1 MAPRPASG
9 GFLEVQ
15 QRVDGLLRPGHVVFG
30 AGLRDRDE
38 FPEQVRPFGR
48 SDPRPVFFRSDF
60 VAGLLSPS
68 DDGGLLEFFSAPP
81 GPPDPRR
88 APAGPPPALGIR
100 YPHPQRRDLG
110 VLLGQLLPQPR
121 VRRAQP
127 GSITRRTKRIEHVCS
142 SLQPI
147 PQ

>member
-1 MAPRPASG
+1 LRSK
-9 GFLEVQ
+9 
-15 QRVDGLLRPGHVVFG
+15 QRVYGLLRPDHVVFG

-81 GPPDPRR
+81 GPPDPRP
-88 APAGPPPALGIR
+88 APAGPPPAPR
-100 YPHPQRRDLG
+100 HPLPAPTTPRSRRPARPATSAAARSPCATG
-110 VLLGQLLPQPR
+110 
-121 VRRAQP
+121 
-127 GSITRRTKRIEHVCS
+127 EHH
-142 SLQPI
+142 QAD
-147 PQ
+147 QAY